1 MAYKDKFFED
11 RKKDLTEQ
19 YNVLRKAKK
28 TRDEALEI
36 LQPIFDLTPES
47 MKVIMSNKNYNKK
60 PPKKKKV

>member
-11 RKKDLTEQ
+11 RKKDLTQQ
-19 YNVLRKAKK
+19 YNVLRAAKK
-28 TRDEALEI
+28 TRKEALEI

-60 PPKKKKV
+60 PLKKKRV